1 MNLILAHRILIA
13 AAVLLLLFYGGWEF
27 ARQDGP
33 GAVWRGALSLA
44 AAVAFAIYFAAIGRL
59 YTPGRKGAP

>member
-13 AAVLLLLFYGGWEF
+13 AAVLCLLFYGGWEF

-33 GAVWRGALSLA
+33 GAAWRGALSLA
-44 AAVAFAIYFAAIGRL
+44 GAAGFAVYFAYIGRL
-59 YTPGRKGAP
+59 YAPGGKGAP